1 MLWNLTAML
10 LKVIRNKK
18 ISEVNKMEN
27 FELERE
33 EIERLWSQIVS
44 QMGITRFS
52 HTEWQK
58 AYEDFRKC
66 MLPESKCLIQIQSVN
81 NAEEIKT
88 LYLLMIYV
96 YFHSCSWKNWL
107 NPLTC
112 NRWGSIERGDSW
124 RLWQGKRPSRT
135 II

>member
-1 MLWNLTAML
+1 ML

-66 MLPESKCLIQIQSVN
+66 MLPESKCFIQIQSVN

-88 LYLLMIYV
+88 LYLVMIYIFIHV
-96 YFHSCSWKNWL
+96 A
-107 NPLTC
+107 
-112 NRWGSIERGDSW
+112 
-124 RLWQGKRPSRT
+124 GK
-135 II
+135 ID

>member
-1 MLWNLTAML
+1 MVNDA
-10 LKVIRNKK
+10 LKSDSDASEVYQKQK

-27 FELERE
+27 FELKRE

-88 LYLLMIYV
+88 LYLLMIYIFIYV
-96 YFHSCSWKNWL
+96 AGEIDR
-107 NPLTC
+107 T
-112 NRWGSIERGDSW
+112 
-124 RLWQGKRPSRT
+124 LWPEIVGAASEEATVEDCGKESVQAE
-135 II
+135 